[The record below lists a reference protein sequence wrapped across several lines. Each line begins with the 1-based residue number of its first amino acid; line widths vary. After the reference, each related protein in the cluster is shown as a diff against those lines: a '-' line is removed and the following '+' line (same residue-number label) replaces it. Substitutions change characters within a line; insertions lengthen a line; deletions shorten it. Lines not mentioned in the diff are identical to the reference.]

1 MTLYSKPVIFMVVS
15 FIVVGLIYSSTLTFI
30 VFAAPPDPNRPGQG
44 GTCGG
49 ITTNPRTGNNSQ
61 TCCWTERVPGKLPP
75 SNKAT
80 YCQTC
85 EFTTAGSDCKPKQQQ
100 LGPSSS
106 GVSPLEEGVLEQPP
120 TQGVAPPL
128 TRGQSVLPQDGV
140 LQQQEPADQGEA
152 ELQAPEET
160 EPANAEEVP
169 ELVCPEGQVID
180 EETGLCVL

>member
-1 MTLYSKPVIFMVVS
+1 MLLDRT
-15 FIVVGLIYSSTLTFI
+15 SSWQVT
-30 VFAAPPDPNRPGQG
+30 
-44 GTCGG
+44 
-49 ITTNPRTGNNSQ
+49 
-61 TCCWTERVPGKLPP
+61 P

-120 TQGVAPPL
+120 TPPPSGPAAPLQDVVLEQPPTQGVAPPL
-128 TRGQSVLPQDGV
+128 TRGQSILPQDGV

-169 ELVCPEGQVID
+169 EPVCPEGQVID
-180 EETGLCVL
+180 EETGLCVLEEAEVVEEPEEQPTEEEVEEQPSAEEEDGSEENGNN